1 MHFAHV
7 KIYVFDTAHDSVSF
21 PFSSVCCRPVG
32 LQSIVWSTLHP
43 GACSE
48 ALLRPAA
55 ALARLPQ
62 TFVGTVLSSLL
73 LPDSWPIVPAP
84 RLRHRR
90 GQSWGGQQLLKSVPL
105 PASDRPRKAPPLG
118 LLLAVGFHGRPVSGW
133 RNSLLSLVR
142 VFSNSWILSSDFSAS
157 IKRVIR
163 LRFSSL
169 SPSWYGELHYWVCN
183 FILVV
188 SGFGLMA
195 MLVL

>member
-1 MHFAHV
+1 MIVFHFLFQ
-7 KIYVFDTAHDSVSF
+7 VFAAGLWDYSPLCDQPCTPGPVRRR
-21 PFSSVCCRPVG
+21 SSVPRPLWRGFLRRSWARSCPCCSFLTAGRLCPLLGTAEDRAGGGSSCWNRCLCRP
-32 LQSIVWSTLHP
+32 Q
-43 GACSE
+43 
-48 ALLRPAA
+48 
-55 ALARLPQ
+55 
-62 TFVGTVLSSLL
+62 
-73 LPDSWPIVPAP
+73 
-84 RLRHRR
+84 
-90 GQSWGGQQLLKSVPL
+90 
-105 PASDRPRKAPPLG
+105 KAPPLG
-118 LLLAVGFHGRPVSGW
+118 LSLAVGFHGRPVSGW

-157 IKRVIR
+157 IKRVIQ

>member
-7 KIYVFDTAHDSVSF
+7 KIYHVFDTAHDTVSF
-21 PFSSVCCRPVG
+21 PFSSFRCQPVG

-55 ALARLPQ
+55 ASSDVRGRGPVLAAPSWQLADCAR
-62 TFVGTVLSSLL
+62 SS
-73 LPDSWPIVPAP
+73 SAAP
-84 RLRHRR
+84 PRTEL
-90 GQSWGGQQLLKSVPL
+90 GGRQLLKSVPL
-105 PASDRPRKAPPLG
+105 PASDRPRTAPPLG
-118 LLLAVGFHGRPVSGW
+118 LSLAVGFHGRPVSGW

-142 VFSNSWILSSDFSAS
+142 VFRNSWILSSDFSAS
-157 IKRVIR
+157 IKRVI
-163 LRFSSL
+163 RFSSL